1 VITHPFT
8 HSRHS
13 GLKQL
18 QHKLAIPEDR
28 HGAHSYLQLRHGLTL
43 FTADDGFVAAL
54 FAAEDEFA
62 TALFAAAFPLFA
74 VEDDLAMAL
83 AGFLISAAA
92 AAAMEGDEMRKAG
105 EDEANRS
112 YIYGGAT

>member
-1 VITHPFT
+1 M
-8 HSRHS
+8 
-13 GLKQL
+13 
-18 QHKLAIPEDR
+18 
-28 HGAHSYLQLRHGLTL
+28 TL
-43 FTADDGFVAAL
+43 FAADDGFAAEL

-74 VEDDLAMAL
+74 AEDDLGMAL
-83 AGFLISAAA
+83 ASFLISAAT

-112 YIYGGAT
+112 YIYGGRRDAEVNTASIHLLSTMLVKKTMQI